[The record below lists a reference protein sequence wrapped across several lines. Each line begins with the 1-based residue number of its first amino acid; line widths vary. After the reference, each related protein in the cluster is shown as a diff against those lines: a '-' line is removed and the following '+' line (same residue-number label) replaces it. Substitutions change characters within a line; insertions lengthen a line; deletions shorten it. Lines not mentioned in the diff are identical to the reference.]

1 LLEKSNFCCL
11 ISHVCYIFAGKTKL
25 LMFWGG
31 RQGTHLYLTGSQEEL
46 ELRFVEDDDDTGEPW
61 APVKLKESPAGGLKS
76 ELGIMQ

>member
-1 LLEKSNFCCL
+1 
-11 ISHVCYIFAGKTKL
+11 
-25 LMFWGG
+25 MFWWG